1 MDYLKSVVP
10 SQLLSERG
18 SNLVVISP
26 EHRRNVQDQLL
37 NTQVATTLYKDRQK
51 AYDMIASFL
60 KIPFIDKEVANNS
73 YPRKMGHIDGLK
85 PHNSR
90 KDTALDWTDV
100 YEKEPSSS
108 SALESSENKGT
119 TSEGL
124 SQHEGADTEELGS
137 GNHKYKKVI
146 YGEEALKISPQRPGV
161 SEACRS
167 VELSDTL
174 TLWGFGVSVQPST
187 EGLAAAFGNGLSTAC
202 VIKMGAQVT
211 SVICIEHSWIMP
223 KSGRVGLPLW
233 SSTYD
238 NVSVVSSIV
247 HDGAALPNTEK
258 TLPFGGEDISR
269 CLLWTQRH
277 HQTWPQI
284 RTDMFTKLIDLLM
297 RNRLKE
303 SYCEIKEGELD
314 AVGVVH
320 SYEDGMPAGSHA
332 YPPPPGVW
340 FRDYEDLLE
349 DTWHMEF
356 PRRPEMSDSLF
367 PNMNTGYPMWDG
379 YPAFSAKPKKEE
391 KVGLA
396 EAITS
401 SILST
406 GWWSG
411 FNKRSCSC
419 SGGKGTAC
427 MASQFVCSSSRA
439 ICTLAFPFFMELMK
453 APETSKKIAACFR
466 SSKQQHI

>member
-1 MDYLKSVVP
+1 MVRALCFPSLSPSLPLSLSYYLQSFCPATSQDYLKSVVP

-18 SNLVVISP
+18 SNLVVINLGSANI
-26 EHRRNVQDQLL
+26 RIGLLL
-37 NTQVATTLYKDRQK
+37 NTQVATTQYKDRQK

-73 YPRKMGHIDGLK
+73 YPRK
-85 PHNSR
+85 
-90 KDTALDWTDV
+90 
-100 YEKEPSSS
+100 
-108 SALESSENKGT
+108 
-119 TSEGL
+119 
-124 SQHEGADTEELGS
+124 
-137 GNHKYKKVI
+137 
-146 YGEEALKISPQRPGV
+146 
-161 SEACRS
+161 
-167 VELSDTL
+167 
-174 TLWGFGVSVQPST
+174 

-211 SVICIEHSWIMP
+211 SVICIES
-223 KSGRVGLPLW
+223 W

-320 SYEDGMPAGSHA
+320 SYEDGMPAGSHKTRLTALNVRWWSGFDKRSCSCSGGKEGELDAVGVVHSNEDGMPAGSHKTRLTALNVHA

-340 FRDYEDLLE
+340 FRDYEDMLE

-406 GWWSG
+406 DLQR
-411 FNKRSCSC
+411 KLLCSILLV
-419 SGGKGTAC
+419 GGVASTRGLVPAVEERLRNLRRVCIRNLTTCDHERRTPITAPP
-427 MASQFVCSSSRA
+427 VYR
-439 ICTLAFPFFMELMK
+439 
-453 APETSKKIAACFR
+453 TSAKV
-466 SSKQQHI
+466 HDLTW